1 MKGRIILIIG
11 IPKEIKNNEN
21 RVGMTPNGVNVL
33 VKNGHEVFVQ
43 EQAGEGSGF
52 LDEQYEA
59 VGAKLL
65 ATAKE
70 VYSIAE
76 MIIKVKEPIAPEYDL
91 IKEGQVLYTYLHLA
105 PDIPQT
111 AALLKQKAV
120 GIAYETIELADK
132 SLPLLIPMSEIAG
145 RMATQVGAQF
155 LEKPK
160 GGAGILLGGVPGV
173 APAEVVVIGGG
184 LVGTNA
190 AKIAMGMGASVTIL
204 DISTERLRY
213 LDDIFGNKLKTICSN
228 ADSIAQAVKKA
239 DLLIGAVLIPGAK
252 APCLVT
258 EAMVK
263 TMKPGSV
270 IVDVA
275 IDQGGCI
282 ETIDKIS
289 THSDPIYLKH
299 GVVHYSV
306 ANMPGAVARTSTLA
320 LTNATLPYALE
331 IANKGW
337 KRAVQENPALA
348 KGVNVCNGKITY
360 EAVAEATGLAAYT
373 PLENLL

>member
-1 MKGRIILIIG
+1 MIIG